1 MGSKKHVLLASSS
14 IHAIR
19 NDFESMW
26 EDVWLVF
33 KAGRKPIHLGP
44 TIHAKSMVEYEI
56 RGAVDSIEEY
66 EQRLAEGKAKTLTS
80 IVSNPAPACAGRP
93 EDIFEIDNA
102 EMLDHYRKELI
113 FWQRIEARLS
123 AGDKFVID
131 ESHDAGCPDIFVN
144 EEYLTR
150 ANIEAGLEF
159 YLRTKEYLKLGSVAK
174 LHWQRPKILCRSF
187 PE

>member
-1 MGSKKHVLLASSS
+1 MGNKKHVLLVSSS
-14 IHAIR
+14 IHAVR

-33 KAGRKPIHLGP
+33 KAGRKPVHLGP

-66 EQRLAEGKAKTLTS
+66 EQKLAAGEDKTLTS
-80 IVSNPAPACAGRP
+80 IVSNPAP
-93 EDIFEIDNA
+93 EDVFEIDNA

-113 FWQRIEARLS
+113 FWQRIEACFA

-131 ESHDAGCPDIFVN
+131 ESHEPGCPDIFVN

-159 YLRTKEYLKLGSVAK
+159 YLRAKGYLKPGSVAK
-174 LHWQRPKILCRSF
+174 LHWQRPKILCRTC